1 MPAWPFSPSRASKDA
16 GLLMHQVTTASRNPA
31 LFGEGRVPDTLDG
44 RFELVTLHAALALLR
59 LRRAPEA
66 EALAQA
72 FVDAL
77 FRHLDSGLRED
88 AVGDLA
94 VPKRIHKL
102 AGMFY
107 GRADAYAAAL
117 GDDTSGLESVLIRN
131 VLAGQTAFAGPLAQ
145 HVCALAAAQADLPW
159 QALLTEEGW
168 RRFVA

>member
-1 MPAWPFSPSRASKDA
+1 MPAWPFSPSHPRTDA
-16 GLLMHQVTTASRNPA
+16 VLLLHQVTTASRNPA

-44 RFELVTLHAALALLR
+44 RFELVALHAALALVR
-59 LRRAPEA
+59 LRQAPEA
-66 EALAQA
+66 GALAQG

-88 AVGDLA
+88 GVGDLA
-94 VPKRIHKL
+94 VPKRVHKL
-102 AGMFY
+102 AGAFY

-117 GDDTSGLESVLIRN
+117 GADANALQSALTRN
-131 VLAGQTAFAGPLAQ
+131 VLAGPAFAEALTPY
-145 HVCALAAAQADLPW
+145 VRTLAATQADLPW